1 MSPGFWIHWKS
12 ALKMTAGQFEM
23 VGLTIN
29 ILYLSFR
36 AVKNC
41 WNVSEKIKSMF
52 IIKTKVLSFV
62 TCWFLVS
69 FFLYRFLVVLWCF
82 IAAACLASGNFI
94 LCFPEES
101 RSYLPK
107 LMPMFYENLQ
117 DNIPS
122 VRSGAAQA
130 LSCVAKTY
138 GNTLD
143 SMCRWHVCMCLW

>member
-1 MSPGFWIHWKS
+1 MFQKRLTECVYYQNKSFIKYSILIFGF
-12 ALKMTAGQFEM
+12 
-23 VGLTIN
+23 V
-29 ILYLSFR
+29 SFR
-36 AVKNC
+36 AD
-41 WNVSEKIKSMF
+41 
-52 IIKTKVLSFV
+52 
-62 TCWFLVS
+62 
-69 FFLYRFLVVLWCF
+69 FLVVLWRF

-143 SMCRWHVCMCLW
+143 SMCR